1 MEPVR
6 AMGRRLRSI
15 RRPRIL
21 PSLYDRYPA
30 AASATRRPLGMQV
43 VAVDRIVGTAR
54 HPSQNTD
61 DFLPLPQLRGR
72 NWSGRWQRL
81 NRAMQQLVTLPP
93 VDLLRVGRDYY
104 VVDGHNRVGAARRN
118 GVVGL
123 DADVVELLVAGVDSS
138 MRPPHSVAGS
148 LSGQDELRQAAT
160 GRLTRTAVHRP
171 EMDQVTRSDLLRGDD
186 GLTLPDADET
196 DAPAPPEPPATPE
209 PGA

>member
-43 VAVDRIVGTAR
+43 VSVDRIVGTAR

-61 DFLPLPQLRGR
+61 DFLPLSQLRGR

-104 VVDGHNRVGAARRN
+104 VVDGHNRVAAARRN

-123 DADVVELLVAGVDSS
+123 DADVVELLLPGVDSS

-186 GLTLPDADET
+186 GLTLPDVEEN
-196 DAPAPPEPPATPE
+196 DAPESAQSPEPRA
-209 PGA
+209 